1 VVERKGE
8 ELELKDD
15 KWIFDFYIRVP
26 EGGVIQFDHIK
37 GRGGH
42 SLVQWSVEIHGR
54 DRGSQYWLIYDF

>member
-37 GRGGH
+37 GRGG
-42 SLVQWSVEIHGR
+42 LLKCMEEIVAASIG
-54 DRGSQYWLIYDF
+54 